1 MTSID
6 SESMSLRLCIKH
18 TIIKTWCRFLFCLI
32 HCIFNLKHYIMKV
45 SKCPPSLAVNVW
57 AYWPIGNLIDMD
69 IVLSKKKLMIWTLH
83 PVYLYVHLFFFFFFQ
98 TINTSLI
105 CENYFWY
112 FNCGGGIIYVII
124 IQITIIC
131 VSFVF
136 NNRVMRYNAC
146 IYYMLNCVRVSSTS
160 QTTHNY
166 ELRLKHFKCSF
177 HILLG

>member
-1 MTSID
+1 MPLPVLFDSLHIQFKTLYNESFKMSPFFSCQCMSI
-6 SESMSLRLCIKH
+6 LAN
-18 TIIKTWCRFLFCLI
+18 WQFNWYG
-32 HCIFNLKHYIMKV
+32 HCFI
-45 SKCPPSLAVNVW
+45 
-57 AYWPIGNLIDMD
+57 
-69 IVLSKKKLMIWTLH
+69 KKKLMIWTLH
-83 PVYLYVHLFFFFFFQ
+83 PVYLYVHLFSFFFFQ

-112 FNCGGGIIYVII
+112 FNCGGGIIYMII
-124 IQITIIC
+124 IKITIIC

-136 NNRVMRYNAC
+136 NDRIMQYNAC

-160 QTTHNY
+160 QTTHNC